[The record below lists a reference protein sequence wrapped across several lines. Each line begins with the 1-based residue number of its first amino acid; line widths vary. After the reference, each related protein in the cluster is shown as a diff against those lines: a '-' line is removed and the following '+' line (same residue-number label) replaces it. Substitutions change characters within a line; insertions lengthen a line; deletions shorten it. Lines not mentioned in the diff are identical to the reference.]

1 MSLLDALI
9 LGIVEGI
16 TEFLPISSTAHLM
29 ITNRL
34 LSLPVTN
41 FVKSFDIIIQLGAIL
56 AVVVLYVRRLLLEH
70 VTFFK
75 VFLAFVPTAIIGA
88 LLYPIVKNNLLG
100 NLPLAAFALIL
111 GGLVMI
117 IFEYS
122 QKKTK
127 STGDEKITF
136 RQAFWVGV
144 FQILALI
151 PGVSR
156 AGATI
161 IGGQSLGV
169 SRKTIVEFSFLLA
182 IPTMVG
188 AAGLDLVE
196 SNFIFNSSEWLLLAV
211 GFFAAFVTA
220 LLAVK
225 LFLRFIEKHSFATFG
240 WYRIIVGLLILFF
253 LI

>member
-1 MSLLDALI
+1 MTLLDALI
-9 LGIVEGI
+9 LGIIEGL

-29 ITNRL
+29 IANRL
-34 LSLPVTN
+34 LSIPLTN

-56 AVVVLYVRRLLLEH
+56 AVVVLYLRRLLLEH
-70 VTFFK
+70 VTFYK

-88 LLYPIVKNNLLG
+88 LLYPVVKNSLLG
-100 NLPLAAFALIL
+100 NLPVAALALIL
-111 GGLVMI
+111 GGVVMI
-117 IFEYS
+117 IFEYT
-122 QKKTK
+122 QKNQN
-127 STGDEKITF
+127 GNDNITF

-156 AGATI
+156 AGATV

-182 IPTMVG
+182 IPTMIG
-188 AAGLDLVE
+188 AAGLDMVK
-196 SNFIFNSSEWLLLAV
+196 SSFIFNSSEWLLLAI
-211 GFFAAFVTA
+211 GFFSAFLTA

-225 LFLRFIEKHSFATFG
+225 LLLRFIERHSFTTFG
-240 WYRIIVGLLILFF
+240 WYRIIIGLLILLF